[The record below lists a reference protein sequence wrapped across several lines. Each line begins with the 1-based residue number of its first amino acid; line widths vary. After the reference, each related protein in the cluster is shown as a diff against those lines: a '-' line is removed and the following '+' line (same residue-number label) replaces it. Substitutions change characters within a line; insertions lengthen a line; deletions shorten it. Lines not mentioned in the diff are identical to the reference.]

1 MIRFEHVNRDVLTDD
16 MTEMLRNNPPDVV
29 YAAFRDAFFKNAI
42 RMVQR
47 DNEMRNIVLTD
58 AAAREKA
65 TRQGEPTQTIP
76 TGFAESK
83 QARDQEEAPW
93 RGSNRGFRKHR
104 QNTQWPESS
113 GMVGALSGD
122 SKAGTKKEAPRG
134 TDFLARLL
142 RRLDSMLGL
151 PCREKPNGKDTTGV
165 WGVER
170 GPSRQARY
178 RLITV
183 QLGQRVFSCRPT
195 SYRRA

>member
-104 QNTQWPESS
+104 QTVARAFRDGRRPFRRQQGGHQKRSPERDR
-113 GMVGALSGD
+113 LPR
-122 SKAGTKKEAPRG
+122 EASPEIG
-134 TDFLARLL
+134 FDAWAPV
-142 RRLDSMLGL
+142 S
-151 PCREKPNGKDTTGV
+151 REAQRKGYH
-165 WGVER
+165 WGV
-170 GPSRQARY
+170 GS
-178 RLITV
+178 
-183 QLGQRVFSCRPT
+183 
-195 SYRRA
+195 